1 MGLRKAGPIE
11 IVDLLAVVTK
21 RKFYKVNIYM
31 KHSILTFSLFENF
44 MEKFSLFL
52 GPRLTNYLERHWL
65 VFLEMVTEFLS
76 CFTTASLTSRVTQMF
91 KEKLTT

>member
-11 IVDLLAVVTK
+11 IVDLLAVVTR

-31 KHSILTFSLFENF
+31 FENF

-65 VFLEMVTEFLS
+65 VFLEMVTEFYLV
-76 CFTTASLTSRVTQMF
+76 L
-91 KEKLTT
+91 

>member
-1 MGLRKAGPIE
+1 MGLRKARPIE
-11 IVDLLAVVTK
+11 IVDLLAEVTK

-31 KHSILTFSLFENF
+31 FENF

-65 VFLEMVTEFLS
+65 VFLEMVTEFLP

>member
-44 MEKFSLFL
+44 MEKFNLFL
-52 GPRLTNYLERHWL
+52 GPRLTIYLERHWL
-65 VFLEMVTEFLS
+65 IFQKMATEFYLV
-76 CFTTASLTSRVTQMF
+76 L
-91 KEKLTT
+91 

>member
-1 MGLRKAGPIE
+1 MGLRKARPIE

-44 MEKFSLFL
+44 MEKFNLFL
-52 GPRLTNYLERHWL
+52 GPRLTIYLERHWL
-65 VFLEMVTEFLS
+65 VFLVL
-76 CFTTASLTSRVTQMF
+76 
-91 KEKLTT
+91 